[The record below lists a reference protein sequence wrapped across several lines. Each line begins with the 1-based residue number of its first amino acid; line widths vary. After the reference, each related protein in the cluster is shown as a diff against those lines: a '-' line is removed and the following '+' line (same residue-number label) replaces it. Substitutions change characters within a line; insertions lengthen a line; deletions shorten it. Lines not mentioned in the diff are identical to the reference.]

1 MKLATK
7 RIDVHQHAI
16 TPRIAVM
23 MRAANAPFV
32 LPWSLSETWDVFA
45 DNGIGFGLLSNPIPG
60 GFFRSA
66 EQASSFV
73 MSANESV
80 AELRDEHPDSFG
92 FLAALPMPYLDE
104 SLKQVAYAFGPLHA
118 DGVVLI
124 PQSGGNYL
132 GTAAY
137 EPLLDELDR
146 HAAVVL
152 VHPMMLPGGH
162 PTDPPAVLAD
172 FLLDTTRAAVNLMLT
187 RSLDRYP
194 NIRWILA
201 HAGGFL
207 PYAASRVL
215 ALGER
220 FFGVEPELFEDY
232 LGRFYYDTALSAP
245 SALPSLL
252 ASVSAERILFGSD
265 WCAASAGP
273 VARCTKGL
281 DEGLAVAGIDEAGR
295 TLINHGNARRL
306 FSRSPAFQAAG
317 TGRPPR

>member
-1 MKLATK
+1 M
-7 RIDVHQHAI
+7 HQHAI
-16 TPRIAVM
+16 TPRIAAM
-23 MRAANAPFV
+23 MRDVSIPFV
-32 LPWSLSETWDVFA
+32 LPWSLRETWDVFA
-45 DNGIGFGLLSNPIPG
+45 ENGIGFGMLSNPVPG
-60 GFFRSA
+60 GFFSSA
-66 EQASSFV
+66 GKADSFV
-73 MSANESV
+73 TAVNEIT
-80 AELRDEHPDSFG
+80 AELRDEYPRSFG
-92 FLAALPMPYLDE
+92 FLAAVPMPHIDH
-104 SLKQVAYAFGPLHA
+104 SLKQLSYAFDTLRA

-146 HAAVVL
+146 RAAVVL
-152 VHPMMLPGGH
+152 VHPLMLPGGH
-162 PTDPPAVLAD
+162 HAEPPSVLAD

-215 ALGER
+215 ALGEQ
-220 FFGVEPELFEDY
+220 FYGVDPGLFQDY

-252 ASVSAERILFGSD
+252 ASVPVERILFGTD
-265 WCAASAGP
+265 WSAAAAGP
-273 VARCTKGL
+273 VTRCTRSL
-281 DEGLAVAGIDEAGR
+281 DEGLEAAGIGESGR
-295 TLINHGNARRL
+295 ALIGHGNARRL
-306 FSRSPAFQAAG
+306 FSRCPALHAG
-317 TGRPPR
+317 

>member
-1 MKLATK
+1 VKPITG

-16 TPRIAVM
+16 TPRIAAM
-23 MRAANAPFV
+23 IREAKAPFV
-32 LPWSLSETWDVFA
+32 LPWSLEETWDVFA
-45 DNGIGFGLLSNPIPG
+45 DNGTGFGLLSNPIPG

-66 EQASSFV
+66 EQAASFV
-73 MSANESV
+73 TAANESI

-92 FLAALPMPYLDE
+92 FLAAVPMPYVDE
-104 SLKQVAYAFGPLHA
+104 SLKQVGHAFDVLGA

-137 EPLLDELDR
+137 EPLLDELNQR
-146 HAAVVL
+146 EAIVL

-162 PTDPPAVLAD
+162 LTEPPSVLAD

-194 NIRWILA
+194 NIRWILS

-215 ALGER
+215 AMGER
-220 FFGVEPELFEDY
+220 FFGVDPDVFQDY

-252 ASVSAERILFGSD
+252 ASVPVRQILFGSD
-265 WCAASAGP
+265 WSAAPAGP
-273 VARCTKGL
+273 VARCTTGL
-281 DEGLAVAGIDEAGR
+281 DDGLAAAGIDEAGR
-295 TLINHGNARRL
+295 ALIDHGNARRL
-306 FSRSPAFQAAG
+306 FANSAAIQA
-317 TGRPPR
+317 R

>member
-1 MKLATK
+1 MEPVTG

-16 TPRIAVM
+16 TPRIGTM
-23 MRAANAPFV
+23 MREANAPFV
-32 LPWSLSETWDVFA
+32 LPWSLQETWDVFA
-45 DNGIGFGLLSNPIPG
+45 ANGIGFGLLSNPIPG

-66 EQASSFV
+66 EQADSFV
-73 MSANESV
+73 TAVNESI
-80 AELRDEHPDSFG
+80 AELRDDHPESFG
-92 FLAALPMPYLDE
+92 FLAAVPMPYLDE
-104 SLKQVAYAFGPLHA
+104 SLRQVGHAFDTLHA

-137 EPLLDELDR
+137 EPLLAELDR
-146 HAAVVL
+146 RAAVVL

-162 PTDPPAVLAD
+162 MTEPPSVLAD

-215 ALGER
+215 ALGEQ
-220 FFGVEPELFEDY
+220 FFGVDPDLFQEY

-245 SALPSLL
+245 AALPSLL
-252 ASVSAERILFGSD
+252 AAVPVERILFGSD
-265 WCAASAGP
+265 WSAAPAGP
-273 VARCTKGL
+273 VARCTEGL
-281 DEGLAVAGIDEAGR
+281 DDGLAAAGIGTAERA
-295 TLINHGNARRL
+295 LINHGNARRL
-306 FSRSPAFQAAG
+306 FTRSPALRAG
-317 TGRPPR
+317 

>member
-1 MKLATK
+1 
-7 RIDVHQHAI
+7 
-16 TPRIAVM
+16 M
-23 MRAANAPFV
+23 MREAKAPFV
-32 LPWSLSETWDVFA
+32 LPWSLQETWDVFA

-66 EQASSFV
+66 EQAASFV
-73 MSANESV
+73 TSANESI

-92 FLAALPMPYLDE
+92 FLAAVPMPYVDE
-104 SLKQVAYAFGPLHA
+104 SLKQVGHAFDVLGA

-124 PQSGGNYL
+124 PQSNGNYL

-137 EPLLDELDR
+137 EPLLDELNQR
-146 HAAVVL
+146 NAIVL

-162 PTDPPAVLAD
+162 LTEPPSVLAD

-194 NIRWILA
+194 NIRWILS

-215 ALGER
+215 AMGER
-220 FFGVEPELFEDY
+220 FFDVDPAVFQDY

-245 SALPSLL
+245 AALPSLL
-252 ASVSAERILFGSD
+252 ASVPVEQILFGSD
-265 WCAASAGP
+265 WSAAPAGP
-273 VARCTKGL
+273 VARCTEGL
-281 DEGLAVAGIDEAGR
+281 DRGLIAAGIDEAG
-295 TLINHGNARRL
+295 LALVDHGNARRL
-306 FSRSPAFQAAG
+306 FAGSPALRA
-317 TGRPPR
+317 R

>member
-1 MKLATK
+1 VKSVTG

-16 TPRIAVM
+16 TPQISAM
-23 MRAANAPFV
+23 MRDAGAPFV
-32 LPWSLSETWDVFA
+32 LPWSLPETWDVFA
-45 DNGIGFGLLSNPIPG
+45 ENGIGFGLLSNPIPG
-60 GFFRSA
+60 MFFRSA
-66 EQASSFV
+66 EQADSFV
-73 MSANESV
+73 TAANESI

-92 FLAALPMPYLDE
+92 LLAAVPMPYLDE
-104 SLKQVAYAFGPLHA
+104 SLKQVGYAFDTLHA

-124 PQSGGNYL
+124 PQSDGNYL

-137 EPLLDELDR
+137 EPLLEELDQR
-146 HAAVVL
+146 AAIVL
-152 VHPMMLPGGH
+152 VHPLMLPGAH
-162 PTDPPAVLAD
+162 LTEPPSVLTD
-172 FLLDTTRAAVNLMLT
+172 FLLDTTRAAVNLVLT

-220 FFGVEPELFEDY
+220 FFGVDPGLLEDY

-252 ASVSAERILFGSD
+252 ADVPVEQILFGSD
-265 WCAASAGP
+265 WSAAPAGP
-273 VARCTKGL
+273 VARCTRGL
-281 DEGLAVAGIDEAGR
+281 DEGLVAAGIDDGGR
-295 TLINHGNARRL
+295 ALINHGNARRL
-306 FSRSPAFQAAG
+306 FSRSPALQAG
-317 TGRPPR
+317 

>member
-1 MKLATK
+1 MRPVTG

-16 TPRIAVM
+16 TSRIAEM
-23 MRAANAPFV
+23 MRAADAPFV

-45 DNGIGFGLLSNPIPG
+45 ANGIGFGLLSNPIPG

-66 EQASSFV
+66 HQAGSFV
-73 MSANESV
+73 SAANESI

-92 FLAALPMPYLDE
+92 FLAAVPMPYLDE
-104 SLKQVAYAFGPLHA
+104 SLVQVGHAFDTLRA

-132 GTAAY
+132 GTRAY
-137 EPLLDELDR
+137 EPLLEELDR
-146 HAAVVL
+146 RGAVVL

-162 PTDPPAVLAD
+162 LTEPPSVLAD

-220 FFGVEPELFEDY
+220 FFGVDPDVFQDY
-232 LGRFYYDTALSAP
+232 LGRFFYDTALSAP

-252 ASVSAERILFGSD
+252 AAVPVERILFGSD
-265 WCAASAGP
+265 WSAAPAGP
-273 VARCTKGL
+273 VARCTAGL
-281 DEGLAVAGIDEAGR
+281 DEGLTAGGIDAPGR
-295 TLINHGNARRL
+295 ALIDHGNARRL
-306 FSRSPAFQAAG
+306 FAQSSALTAR
-317 TGRPPR
+317 